1 MNKKDFKIVVIGSGP
16 GGCVPAVM
24 FAEKGLDVLMIEAG
38 SNFSNKFVDEYSSS
52 ELNLKYR
59 NAGLTAAIGNPIIN
73 YAEGNCVGGGSE
85 INSGLFHEI
94 PDQVLKKWELK
105 NNITFNRNDL
115 KNAYS
120 EIKKSI
126 NVSFMPENK
135 IPEASLLLK
144 NTSDKLGWECNE
156 IPRWYKYNSD
166 GSSKKQSMSETY
178 IPRFIDAGGK
188 LLTNATVDL
197 IKKQNNRNT
206 VNVLLEDGS
215 QDIYTCDYLFIA
227 CGSIHSPF
235 LLLKSGIKKNIG
247 KGLKMHPSFKFTA
260 IFDKAVN
267 KDDMGVPVHQVKE
280 FSPEI
285 SIGCSISNKP
295 FLGISLNETNN
306 LELIENWKNMATYYS
321 MICPKGQGKV
331 TKLPFFKSPFVT
343 FNLSKEDKDNLRKS
357 ILLLGNLLF
366 EAGAI
371 KLFPSSNSREIS
383 SIDELKTFEEMPISK
398 LNLMTIH
405 LFSSIQMGGNKNL
418 HPVTSEGCLREDDS
432 IYISDGSILCDSPSV
447 NPQGTIMALTH
458 LNALNFIERIKNEI

>member
-1 MNKKDFKIVVIGSGP
+1 MTKKDYKIIVIGSGP

-24 FAEKGLDVLMIEAG
+24 CAEKGMDILMIESG
-38 SNFSNKFVDEYSSS
+38 SGFSKKSVDEFSSS
-52 ELNLKYR
+52 ELNFKYR
-59 NAGLTAAIGNPIIN
+59 NAGLTAAIGKPIIN

-94 PDQVLKKWELK
+94 PDEILNKWELK
-105 NNITFNRNDL
+105 NNIIFNKDDL
-115 KNAYS
+115 RNAYS

-126 NVSFMPENK
+126 NVSFMPKNS
-135 IPEASLLLK
+135 IPEASLLIK

-156 IPRWYKYNSD
+156 VPRWYKYNSD

-178 IPRFIDAGGK
+178 IPRFIEAGGK
-188 LLTNATVDL
+188 LLTNTEVDL
-197 IKKQNNRNT
+197 VKKHNKRNV
-206 VNVLLEDGS
+206 VNVIFKDGS
-215 QDIYTCDYLFIA
+215 QDSYTCDYLFIA

-260 IFDKAVN
+260 LFNKTIN
-267 KDDMGVPVHQVKE
+267 KDGMGVPVHQVKE

-295 FLGISLNETNN
+295 FLGISLNDTNN
-306 LELIENWKNMATYYS
+306 LELIENWENMATYYS
-321 MICPKGQGKV
+321 MISPKGEGKV
-331 TKLPFFKSPFVT
+331 SKLPFFKSPFVS

-357 ILLLGNLLF
+357 ILLLGHLLF

-383 SIDELKTFEEMPISK
+383 TLEELKVFEEMPISK
-398 LNLMTIH
+398 FNLMTIH
-405 LFSSIQMGGNKNL
+405 LFSSIQMGGNQNS
-418 HPVTSEGCLREDDS
+418 HPVTPEGCLREDDS

-447 NPQGTIMALTH
+447 NPQGTIMALAH
-458 LNALNFIERIKNEI
+458 LNALNFIERIKNEF